1 MKRNLLKTAID
12 FPAGYFPAVNRSTAK
27 DSLRPISDVL
37 PRLVAG
43 LLIALCFAFSAAAQ
57 PEKNLEDIVGPLAS
71 RETVRVR
78 VSSPEAISPIPL
90 PDAVPIQLARFYS
103 HVMRDRLGGRASLD
117 ASSRVLT
124 VAPSTRARQPREVRL
139 LLKENLLAAL
149 RKAADEHAAKGGDAL
164 AQWYA
169 QWALWLDGLGIDF
182 SGTGGHPAGTDPL
195 AWAQTQTPVALKTM
209 LANRLIKAIDKV
221 SATPIQLP

>member
-1 MKRNLLKTAID
+1 
-12 FPAGYFPAVNRSTAK
+12 
-27 DSLRPISDVL
+27 LRPISDVL

-149 RKAADEHAAKGGDAL
+149 RKAADEHAAK
-164 AQWYA
+164 
-169 QWALWLDGLGIDF
+169 DGLGIDF